1 MERFNFFNHY
11 LPAESAPACA
21 SHACLRAARLPVR
34 CTQTGKQADRQVRL
48 RDRTRNFKTASE
60 RSLAHSEIR

>member
-11 LPAESAPACA
+11 LPAESAP
-21 SHACLRAARLPVR
+21 SFPGSLTCLRASH
-34 CTQTGKQADRQVRL
+34 RQVRL